1 MSEPATDMVRADVT
15 DIVPVPDEDGMTMV
29 VQPQEAKRRLIQLQT
44 FVRSVMVRGED
55 YGRIPGTQKDTLY
68 KAGAE
73 KLSEIYGLAPEYLV
87 EVATE
92 NWETMFFYFRIRC
105 ILKRGDRYV
114 SAGLGSCNT
123 REEKYAWRW
132 VSEKWLPA
140 GSDKKTLR
148 CKKGKFGWSYR
159 VPNDDIATQVNTV
172 LKMAK
177 KRAFV
182 DAVITA
188 TRSSGIFTQ
197 DLEDMAREVDEE
209 DAPAPAD
216 PELEQKLEASIEQN
230 TEAKALFERLMAAM
244 LDARSPQALD
254 VAMADIVPAKDSL
267 TKEQLTNLRKA
278 AKECKKSLGIESG
291 AQ

>member
-1 MSEPATDMVRADVT
+1 MVETSTEMVRAEVT
-15 DIVPVPDEDGMTMV
+15 DIVPAEDGMTMV
-29 VQPQEAKRRLIQLQT
+29 VQPAEAKRRLMQLQS

-73 KLSEIYGLAPEYLV
+73 KLSEIYGLSPEYIV

-92 NWETMFFYFRIRC
+92 NWDTMFFYYRIRC

-123 REEKYAWRW
+123 REDRYAWRW
-132 VSEKWLPA
+132 SGEKYLPP
-140 GSDKKTLR
+140 GIDKSSLR
-148 CKKGKFGWSYR
+148 SKRGKFGMTYR
-159 VPNDDIATQVNTV
+159 IPNDDLATQVNTV

-197 DLEDMAREVDEE
+197 DLEDMARDEE
-209 DAPAPAD
+209 PEEPLPPD
-216 PELEQKLEASIEQN
+216 PELEDKLKNSVEAQAAASGAFQKLTAS
-230 TEAKALFERLMAAM
+230 L
-244 LDARSPQALD
+244 LDARSAEALD
-254 VAMADIVPAKDSL
+254 KAMAAIGQAKNDG
-267 TKEQLTNLRKA
+267 QLSAPQLAQLRQA
-278 AKECKKSLGIESG
+278 VRDVKKSLGLEAA

>member
-1 MSEPATDMVRADVT
+1 MAETSTEMVRAEVT
-15 DIVPVPDEDGMTMV
+15 DIVPQEDGMTMV
-29 VQPQEAKRRLIQLQT
+29 VQPEEAKRRLVQLQS
-44 FVRSVMVRGED
+44 FVRSVMHKGED

-73 KLSEIYGLAPEYLV
+73 KLSEIYGLSPEYLV

-92 NWETMFFYFRIRC
+92 NWEAMFFYFRIRC

-132 VSEKWLPA
+132 VGEKYIPA
-140 GSDKKTLR
+140 GVDKKSLR

-159 VPNDDIATQVNTV
+159 IPNDDIATQVNTV

-197 DLEDMAREVDEE
+197 DLEDLPREDDDEQL
-209 DAPAPAD
+209 PPD
-216 PELEQKLEASIEQN
+216 PELQDKLKESVDSQEASAGMFQKLTA
-230 TEAKALFERLMAAM
+230 AL
-244 LDARSPQALD
+244 LDSRSKEALD
-254 VAMADIVPAKDSL
+254 QAMADVGRAKNAGEL
-267 TKEQLTNLRKA
+267 TGAHLAKLRQA
-278 AKECKKSLGIESG
+278 AAECKKTLGLS
-291 AQ
+291 